1 MLFSDLQ
8 NQMDSTTTRQSTQ
21 VVESSQTDALGRVSL
36 IGRRGGEP
44 HGPSLREAGMIDI
57 SSSESSKHIS
67 KIVPESHSYHD
78 IPDGLEVAIACIE
91 NGHLR
96 RADRILE
103 KEENV
108 LPSFSTFLQD
118 NDHGTKLTSLGHEIR
133 LRRALIQMY
142 LGEYGPAIKEFRLMM
157 TMHPDLEKDAKRF
170 LGMSY
175 VLRGDYNDAVNV
187 LTGLLGPGEHS
198 SDHEVLRYTS
208 TIQRDLATA
217 YAYLGQLKDSREYLG
232 DARRALKR
240 MKRILPSESQY
251 QDMKASEDTAENV
264 WDSMYF
270 TEATVDLIQGNYHD
284 ALENVKHAY
293 SGMNQ
298 HLGKKHFRTLES
310 AKLQAFLLALNSKSL
325 EAEIVCRDAIE
336 AMRTELGD
344 LHPFT
349 LETQF
354 VLVYIF
360 RTQSR
365 FREALRIGTSV
376 LSSMLEIDQDGYH
389 LRTLDARAELAMNH
403 RLVGNY
409 RDAVAELE
417 VVIPQSKLRYGLT
430 HQSTLRYLSELA
442 HVHLCCGY
450 FEYAMKIAV
459 EVLQHQKD
467 LYSLSVEETHKQPSE
482 RRVLQVL
489 HRSATA
495 APKTKLVRLSP
506 DKSGRQVPYKIIV
519 ESTLEDIDEELKL
532 SNRVEQ
538 KEKRGCEDETIDGPM
553 LAGHSSSALPRR
565 RSRLHVHP
573 FLLHT
578 LEVISFLIFQTD
590 SSSAQLAKRILEVV
604 LLWKKKSLG
613 ERNASTLN
621 SMYDLAKAKRD
632 VNTNDLGLALRDFQE
647 VYEKRCQLLGGRN
660 PDSLAAK
667 RELLVTICASET
679 PWEDHVITAELD
691 IIPLDENKSQK
702 GLVSAGLAWNDV
714 ESCSQEILLLQEES
728 LGKLHPQTLD
738 TLLWVLV
745 VQLDAGGQQ
754 TQADQTAGEALARLR
769 SSTVRD
775 QRLREALSMEER
787 IACFY
792 DAYDRH
798 DLAKGIRERIR
809 QEARDAD
816 TELLKEGDRSGRLL
830 QGYDGAASWVRG

>member
-1 MLFSDLQ
+1 
-8 NQMDSTTTRQSTQ
+8 
-21 VVESSQTDALGRVSL
+21 
-36 IGRRGGEP
+36 
-44 HGPSLREAGMIDI
+44 MIDI
-57 SSSESSKHIS
+57 GSSGSSKHIS
-67 KIVPESHSYHD
+67 EMASESRSYQD
-78 IPDGLEVAIACIE
+78 ILDGLEVAIACIE
-91 NGHLR
+91 NGDLK
-96 RADRILE
+96 RADRLLE
-103 KEENV
+103 REERV
-108 LPSFSTFLQD
+108 LPQSSTLLRAS
-118 NDHGTKLTSLGHEIR
+118 DHDKKLTRLGHEIR

-142 LGEYGPAIKEFRLMM
+142 LGEYGPAIDEFSSMM
-157 TMHPDLEKDAKRF
+157 TRYPDLQKDAKRF

-175 VLRGDYNDAVNV
+175 VLRGDYNDAVKV

-217 YAYLGQLKDSREYLG
+217 HAYLGQLKDSREYLD

-240 MKRILPSESQY
+240 RVSSENQY
-251 QDMKASEDTAENV
+251 RDVKAESSVALNDTAENV
-264 WDSMYF
+264 WDSMNF
-270 TEATVDLIQGNYHD
+270 TEATIDLIQGNYHD
-284 ALENVKHAY
+284 ALETVNYAY
-293 SGMNQ
+293 DGMDQ

-365 FREALRIGTSV
+365 FREAMRIGTSV

-403 RLVGNY
+403 RLVGDY
-409 RDAVAELE
+409 RKALAELE
-417 VVIPQSKLRYGLT
+417 IVIRQSKLRYGLN

-450 FEYAMKIAV
+450 FEYAKNIAI
-459 EVLQHQKD
+459 EVLRYQRD
-467 LYSLSVEETHKQPSE
+467 LYSLSVEETQKQSSE
-482 RRVLQVL
+482 KRLLQAL

-495 APKTKLVRLSP
+495 TPETMLVRLSP
-506 DKSGRQVPYKIIV
+506 DKSGRQVSYKSIV
-519 ESTLEDIDEELKL
+519 ESTLEDIVAELELGNWIKQL
-532 SNRVEQ
+532 
-538 KEKRGCEDETIDGPM
+538 EKRGYEDQVIDGPVP
-553 LAGHSSSALPRR
+553 AAHSSSALRHR
-565 RSRLHVHP
+565 QSRLHVHP

-578 LEVISFLIFQTD
+578 LEVISSLIFETD
-590 SSSAQLAKRILEVV
+590 PSSAQLAKRILEVV

-632 VNTNDLGLALRDFQE
+632 LNTNDLSLALRDFQE

-691 IIPLDENKSQK
+691 IISLDEMKSQR
-702 GLVSAGLAWNDV
+702 GLVSTSMAWNDV

-728 LGKLHPQTLD
+728 LGKDHPQTLN

-754 TQADQTAGEALARLR
+754 TRVDKTADEALARLR
-769 SSTVRD
+769 SSDVRD

-792 DAYDRH
+792 DAYDRP
-798 DLAKGIRERIR
+798 DLAKDIRERIGQDTR
-809 QEARDAD
+809 KAD
-816 TELLKEGDRSGRLL
+816 TELLKEGDRSGMTSS
-830 QGYDGAASWVRG
+830 GV